1 VITQKPLPLWEDL
14 EASNRATFI
23 RDTGTN
29 IVKLDTFSAEDI
41 RRRISIGFPK
51 NLKLLEPLKTFITE
65 AKDGVSVMSVLN
77 RLLDVLSN
85 ESTFPQDVVKKIR
98 SAIVLTQT
106 KISPS
111 LLRDVAIGF
120 MYSLLKVIS
129 EDKNVSG
136 LDRLLQG
143 AIRRDLVLRMM
154 MTKRF
159 EAEKIERGLR
169 ARERETL
176 KQRLRKMNDTE
187 REITKKLLDIG
198 IAPYIITNQ
207 DREMFSKELNIQEE
221 ADVVATGIV
230 DENQPEEGYNDTRDY
245 VDDDLPPTET
255 GQEMNVDDGD
265 YGDRAVRDYGDYNT
279 IPTYDDGEDYGV

>member
-1 VITQKPLPLWEDL
+1 
-14 EASNRATFI
+14 
-23 RDTGTN
+23 
-29 IVKLDTFSAEDI
+29 
-41 RRRISIGFPK
+41 
-51 NLKLLEPLKTFITE
+51 
-65 AKDGVSVMSVLN
+65 MSVLN